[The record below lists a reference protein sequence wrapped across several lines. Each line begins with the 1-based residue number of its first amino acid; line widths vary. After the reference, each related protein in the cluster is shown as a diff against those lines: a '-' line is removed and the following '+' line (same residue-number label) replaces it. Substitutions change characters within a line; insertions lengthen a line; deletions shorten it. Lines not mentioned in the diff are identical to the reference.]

1 MTVRVVCFDLGGVV
15 IRICRS
21 FEEAALQAGV
31 RLRHAPDEVAV
42 FREVR
47 RLVELHQIG
56 RMGAADFHRAMSD
69 AFDRRYAADEIAR
82 IHRAI
87 TRDEYDGICDT
98 IREIRGLGLT
108 TACLSNT
115 NDAHWDVLLPSPALQ
130 ALDHRFASHLWGLAK
145 PDPSIY
151 RRFERELGVSG
162 GEIVFFDD
170 LAENVDA
177 ALALGWDAVLVD
189 HAGDT
194 ARQVRESLAARGH
207 AGVR

>member
-31 RLRHAPDEVAV
+31 RIRHASDEVAV

-47 RLVELHQIG
+47 RLVESHQVG
-56 RMGAADFHRAMSD
+56 RMSAPEFHRAMSD
-69 AFDRRYAADEIAR
+69 AFDRRYAAEEIAR
-82 IHRAI
+82 VHAAI
-87 TRDEYDGICDT
+87 TRDEYDGICAT
-98 IREIRGLGLT
+98 IHEIRRRGLT

-115 NDAHWDVLLPSPALQ
+115 NDAHWQILLSSPALQ

-145 PDPSIY
+145 PDASIY
-151 RRFERELGVSG
+151 RRFEAELDVRG
-162 GEIVFFDD
+162 GEILFFDD
-170 LAENVDA
+170 LVDNVDA
-177 ALALGWDAVLVD
+177 ARALGWDAVLVD

-194 ARQVRESLAARGH
+194 ARQVRDALAARGQ
-207 AGVR
+207 AV